1 MGEILLLKVLI
12 LFSFSIDS
20 IFNFMSG
27 KSSQTTEACLCFRP
41 CGALSHR
48 AMPYVNAIAP
58 LGLTKK
64 RGTDH
69 QESLAAGKRCCHDGL
84 HAVLQTALSREHQC
98 QMEAYRLNGFIWTS
112 KQAWIE
118 HQYVTVFALKGQR
131 HQLRAAPYA

>member
-69 QESLAAGKRCCHDGL
+69 QESLAAGKRCCHDRHPSL
-84 HAVLQTALSREHQC
+84 VASLCCAVVMPFPDSGIQTE
-98 QMEAYRLNGFIWTS
+98 
-112 KQAWIE
+112 
-118 HQYVTVFALKGQR
+118 
-131 HQLRAAPYA
+131 